1 MCVLCSPLGLQGA
14 LFDYDD
20 GNYKRR
26 DILGGTIMNYI
37 MEILPALF
45 SGAWTTIWVFALTL
59 IISIPLGVVLS
70 LGLSTTAKN
79 PLALLV
85 RWLLNIYTWVFRGT
99 PLLLQLIFVFYGLP
113 TIGVVFDRG
122 SAVIFAFVLNYAA
135 YFAEIFRGGFQAV
148 SKEQFEAATVLN
160 LTRWQTLRY
169 VIIPQVVKIV
179 LPSIGNEV
187 INLVKDSS
195 LVYVIGLGDLLRAG
209 NIATARDVTLVP
221 LVLVGII
228 YLLMTFVLT
237 MVQKQMEKKF
247 AFYR

>member
-1 MCVLCSPLGLQGA
+1 MT
-14 LFDYDD
+14 Y
-20 GNYKRR
+20 
-26 DILGGTIMNYI
+26 ITEIM
-37 MEILPALF
+37 PALL

-59 IISIPLGVVLS
+59 ILAIPLGVLLS
-70 LGLSTTAKN
+70 LGLATKSHN
-79 PLALLV
+79 PLAV
-85 RWLLNIYTWVFRGT
+85 VIRAVINVYTWIFRGT

-113 TIGVVFDRG
+113 TVGIVFDRA

-148 SKEQFEAATVLN
+148 AKDQFEAATVLN

-179 LPSIGNEV
+179 MPSIGNEV

-221 LVLVGII
+221 LVMVGII
-228 YLLMTFVLT
+228 YLVMTFVLT
-237 MVQKQMEKKF
+237 MAQKQMEKKF
-247 AFYR
+247 SFYR

>member
-1 MCVLCSPLGLQGA
+1 
-14 LFDYDD
+14 
-20 GNYKRR
+20 
-26 DILGGTIMNYI
+26 MNYVFQ
-37 MEILPALF
+37 ILPALL

-59 IISIPLGVVLS
+59 VLSIPLGIIFS
-70 LGLSTTAKN
+70 LGLSSSSRNIIAV
-79 PLALLV
+79 AI
-85 RWLLNIYTWVFRGT
+85 RWVLNVYTWIFRGT

-135 YFAEIFRGGFQAV
+135 YFAEIFRGGFEAV
-148 SKEQFEAATVLN
+148 SQDQFEAATVLN

-169 VIIPQVVKIV
+169 IIIPQVVKIV

-221 LVLVGII
+221 LVIVGII
-228 YLLMTFVLT
+228 YLIMTFVLT
-237 MVQKQMEKKF
+237 VIQKQMEKKY